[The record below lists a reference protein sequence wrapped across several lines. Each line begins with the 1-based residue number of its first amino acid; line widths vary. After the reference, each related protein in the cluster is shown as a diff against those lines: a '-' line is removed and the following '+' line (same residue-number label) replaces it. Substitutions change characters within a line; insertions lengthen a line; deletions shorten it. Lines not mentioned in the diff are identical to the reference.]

1 MERRKSIGVSGTG
14 FIARGIAQMVA
25 RLPGYVLK
33 GVLTRRPFS
42 DLGDTFPL
50 EVLTQSVDKLV
61 ASCQIIIECSGDSE
75 QAARVLLAAGQAG
88 RQAITINSEAQVTVV
103 SALVQRGYAITEA
116 HGDQPGCLADL
127 DEEARLMGFRPLAY
141 LNMKGFLNL
150 TPTPEDMA
158 YWAQRQGLSLRQ
170 VTSFTDG
177 SKLQI
182 EQALVANGLGARL
195 LRPGMLGPEIND
207 ITELGPLAEQARATG
222 QPVSD
227 YMLLKGGAPGVAIL
241 ADNPVA
247 DLVPG
252 YLPFARLKMKTDD
265 AYLVLRPHHL
275 VHLEIGRTLQR
286 LAQRQGALLHNST
299 APHVTVVAV
308 AKRDLP
314 AGHVVTTG
322 LGGFDLRGE
331 AVALADCPNAVP
343 ITLTDGAVVRNS
355 VVAGQPLTFADL
367 DLPETLA
374 LTLYKEGVLGTV
386 RKYVAA

>member
-1 MERRKSIGVSGTG
+1 MTRCKTIGLSGTG
-14 FIARGIAQMVA
+14 FIARGIAQMIAHV
-25 RLPGYVLK
+25 PGYKLNA
-33 GVLTRRPFS
+33 VLTRRV
-42 DLGDTFPL
+42 LAGLQGAFPA
-50 EVLTQSVDKLV
+50 EIVTNSVDKLV

-127 DEEARLMGFRPLAY
+127 DQEARLMGFRPLAY

-150 TPTPEDMA
+150 TPSPEDMA
-158 YWAQRQGLSLRQ
+158 YWAKRQGLSLRQ

-195 LRPGMLGPEIND
+195 LQPGMAGPVVQD
-207 ITELGPLAEQARATG
+207 LTELGPMAAQARAGG
-222 QPVSD
+222 QPISD
-227 YMLLKGGAPGVAIL
+227 YVLMAGGAPGVAIL

-252 YLPFARLKMKTDD
+252 YLPFARLQMKSDG
-265 AYLVLRPHHL
+265 AYLLLRPHHL
-275 VHLEIGRTLQR
+275 VHLEIGRTLER
-286 LAQRQGALLHNST
+286 LAQRKAALLHNGR
-299 APHVTVVAV
+299 APHVTVAAV

-314 AGHVVTTG
+314 AGYRVETG

-331 AVALADCPNAVP
+331 AVTLAECPDAVP
-343 ITLTDGAVVRNS
+343 VTLTDGGVLRHAVA
-355 VVAGQPLTFADL
+355 AGQRLTLSDM
-367 DLPETLA
+367 DLPDSLA
-374 LTLYKEGVLGTV
+374 LALYMESLRPKLVQ
-386 RKYVAA
+386 RIHA